1 MQKNQQGIKDA
12 LQLTV
17 PEKDVPFTFGIY
29 AGSITGAGEGMLHGP
44 VDDPVRISA
53 ALDGLQGGSPVFL
66 VRVYAWYVGSS
77 ELMNVTPLNPEIYV
91 SDRRKLDLVLC
102 YRDASGD
109 VEGWLEI
116 IRATIRRYG
125 PYLAVLQIAEE
136 PNNPDASLGGDGAF
150 PHVQEAIIRGVVV
163 AKEEAQRHGYSIQ
176 VGFNAALSFDPND
189 TFWSRIAALA
199 TPSFLNALDYVGLD
213 FFPDVFRR
221 LAPDGEPGDLRSS
234 VEAVLKHY
242 REVNLKTGNIP
253 PSIPIHIGEN
263 GWATGTG
270 RSYERQAVT
279 LETIVNTIYQHRTA
293 FNVTHYEYHS
303 LRDANSAKTE
313 LLYQLG
319 LMRDD
324 YTPKPAFDVYRRL
337 IAHPYS
343 SRNDGQREAAQADQD
358 AYP

>member
-1 MQKNQQGIKDA
+1 MQEDQRFAKDSQ
-12 LQLTV
+12 QLTDL
-17 PEKDVPFTFGIY
+17 EKESTLTFGVY
-29 AGSITGAGEGMLHGP
+29 AGSITGDGEGMLHGP
-44 VDDPVRISA
+44 ADNPVLIKN
-53 ALDGLQGGSPVFL
+53 ALDRLQGRSHVFL
-66 VRVYAWYVGSS
+66 VRVYAWYVGTS
-77 ELMNVTPLNPEIYV
+77 ELTNMTPLNPESYV

-102 YRDASGD
+102 YRDSNGD

-116 IRATIRRYG
+116 IRVTIRRYG

-150 PHVQEAIIRGVVV
+150 PHVHEAIIRGVVA
-163 AKEEAQRHGYSIQ
+163 AKEEAQRHGYNIQ

-189 TFWSRIAALA
+189 TFWPRIATLV
-199 TPSFLNALDYVGLD
+199 TPSFLHALDYVGLD

-221 LAPDGEPGDLRSS
+221 LAPDGVFGDLRSS

-263 GWATGTG
+263 GWPTGTG
-270 RSYERQAVT
+270 RSYERQAIT
-279 LETIVNTIYQHRTA
+279 LETIVNTIYQHRIA
-293 FNVTHYEYHS
+293 FNVTHYEYHA
-303 LRDANSAKTE
+303 LRDGDSTKTD
-313 LLYQLG
+313 LFYQFG

-337 IAHPYS
+337 IAEF
-343 SRNDGQREAAQADQD
+343 GIQRK
-358 AYP
+358 